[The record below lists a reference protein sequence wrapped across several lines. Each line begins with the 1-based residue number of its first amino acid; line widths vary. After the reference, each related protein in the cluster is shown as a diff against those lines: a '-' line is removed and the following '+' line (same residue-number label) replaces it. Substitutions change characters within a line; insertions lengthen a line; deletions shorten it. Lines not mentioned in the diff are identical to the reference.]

1 MVESKVLSDST
12 VMMMDSWSRW
22 ARGLDA
28 YSSLW
33 YPSAS
38 PESRLSVNNN
48 VWEEGAVSTMN
59 TPVIVADAERVE
71 AAVQVVRRQ
80 DMQLA
85 QCLKYRWVYEFSGRR
100 LAKELGTNRTD
111 VWPLV
116 ERSEMALQGVLW
128 SGEID

>member
-1 MVESKVLSDST
+1 MVQSKVLSDST
-12 VMMMDSWSRW
+12 VLMMDSWSRW

-28 YSSLW
+28 YAALW

-38 PESRLSVNNN
+38 PESRLAVDNN
-48 VWEEGAVSTMN
+48 VWEAGAVNTMST
-59 TPVIVADAERVE
+59 PIISADAERVE
-71 AAVQVVRRQ
+71 AAVQVVRGQ

-128 SGEID
+128 GGVD

>member
-1 MVESKVLSDST
+1 MIDSKVMSEST

-22 ARGLDA
+22 ARRMDD

-38 PESRLSVNNN
+38 PEGRAAIANN
-48 VWEEGAVSTMN
+48 VWQQGVSGS
-59 TPVIVADAERVE
+59 PVIEADAERVE
-71 AAVQVVRRQ
+71 AAVQVLRRQ
-80 DMQLA
+80 DTQLA
-85 QCLKYRWVYEFSGRR
+85 KCLKYRWVYEFSGRR
-100 LAKELGTNRTD
+100 LAQELGTNRTD

-128 SGEID
+128 GGVN

>member
-1 MVESKVLSDST
+1 MVESRVLTEST

-38 PESRLSVNNN
+38 PESRLSVDSN
-48 VWEEGAVSTMN
+48 VWESSSTG
-59 TPVIVADAERVE
+59 TPIIISDAERVE
-71 AAVQVVRRQ
+71 AAVQIVRRQ
-80 DMQLA
+80 DTQLA
-85 QCLKYRWVYEFSGRR
+85 KCLKYRWVYEFSGRR

-111 VWPLV
+111 VWPIV

-128 SGEID
+128 SGMKDD

>member
-1 MVESKVLSDST
+1 MVESRVLTEST

-38 PESRLSVNNN
+38 PESRLSVDSN
-48 VWEEGAVSTMN
+48 VWESSSTG
-59 TPVIVADAERVE
+59 TPIIISDAERVE

-80 DMQLA
+80 DTQLA
-85 QCLKYRWVYEFSGRR
+85 KCLKYRWVYEFSGRR

-111 VWPLV
+111 VWPIV

-128 SGEID
+128 SGMKDD

>member
-1 MVESKVLSDST
+1 MVESRVLTEST

-33 YPSAS
+33 YPSSS
-38 PESRLSVNNN
+38 PESRLSVDSN
-48 VWEEGAVSTMN
+48 VWESSPTG
-59 TPVIVADAERVE
+59 TPIIISDAERVE

-80 DMQLA
+80 DTQLA
-85 QCLKYRWVYEFSGRR
+85 KCLKYRWVYEFSGRR

-111 VWPLV
+111 VWPIV

-128 SGEID
+128 SGMKDD

>member
-1 MVESKVLSDST
+1 MVESKVLSEST
-12 VMMMDSWSRW
+12 AMMLDSWSRW
-22 ARGLDA
+22 SRGLDA

-38 PESRLSVNNN
+38 PESRLSVETN
-48 VWEEGAVSTMN
+48 VWQSGVTR
-59 TPVIVADAERVE
+59 TPVIIADAERVE
-71 AAVQVVRRQ
+71 AAVQIVRSQ

-85 QCLKYRWVYEFSGRR
+85 RCLKYRWVYEFSGRR

-128 SGEID
+128 GGLD

>member
-1 MVESKVLSDST
+1 MVESKVLSEST

-33 YPSAS
+33 YPSSS
-38 PESRLSVNNN
+38 PESRLSVDSN
-48 VWEEGAVSTMN
+48 VWESSPTG
-59 TPVIVADAERVE
+59 TPIIISDAERVE

-80 DMQLA
+80 DTQLA
-85 QCLKYRWVYEFSGRR
+85 KCLKYRWVYELSGRR

-128 SGEID
+128 GGED

>member
-1 MVESKVLSDST
+1 
-12 VMMMDSWSRW
+12 MMLDSWSRW
-22 ARGLDA
+22 SRGLDA

-38 PESRLSVNNN
+38 PESRLSVDSN
-48 VWEEGAVSTMN
+48 VWESGVTR
-59 TPVIVADAERVE
+59 TPVIIADAERVE
-71 AAVQVVRRQ
+71 AAVQIVRRQ
-80 DMQLA
+80 DMQMA
-85 QCLKYRWVYEFSGRR
+85 RCLKYRWVYEFSGRR

-128 SGEID
+128 SSED

>member
-1 MVESKVLSDST
+1 MVNSKVMSEST
-12 VMMMDSWSRW
+12 VMMVDSWSRW
-22 ARGLDA
+22 ARGMDA

-38 PESRLSVNNN
+38 PESRLSVDSN
-48 VWEEGAVSTMN
+48 VWESSPTG
-59 TPVIVADAERVE
+59 TPIIISDAERVE

-80 DMQLA
+80 DTQLA
-85 QCLKYRWVYEFSGRR
+85 KCLKYRWVYEFSGRR

-111 VWPLV
+111 VWPIV

-128 SGEID
+128 SGMD

>member
-1 MVESKVLSDST
+1 MVESKVLSEST

-28 YSSLW
+28 YASLW

-38 PESRLSVNNN
+38 PESRLSVDNN
-48 VWEEGAVSTMN
+48 VWEAGAVNKVS

-100 LAKELGTNRTD
+100 IAKELGTNRTD

>member
-1 MVESKVLSDST
+1 MVDSKVMSEST

-22 ARGLDA
+22 ARGMDA

-38 PESRLSVNNN
+38 PESRLSVDSNI
-48 VWEEGAVSTMN
+48 WEASSTG
-59 TPVIVADAERVE
+59 TPVIISDAERVE

-80 DMQLA
+80 DSQLA
-85 QCLKYRWVYEFSGRR
+85 KCLKYRWVYEFSGRR
-100 LAKELGTNRTD
+100 LAKELGTNRID

-128 SGEID
+128 GGED

>member
-1 MVESKVLSDST
+1 MVNSKVMSEST
-12 VMMMDSWSRW
+12 VMMVDSWSRW
-22 ARGLDA
+22 ARGMDA

-33 YPSAS
+33 YPSSS
-38 PESRLSVNNN
+38 PESRLSVDSN
-48 VWEEGAVSTMN
+48 VWEVSPTG

-71 AAVQVVRRQ
+71 AAVQIVRRQ

-85 QCLKYRWVYEFSGRR
+85 MCLKYRWVYEFSGRR

-111 VWPLV
+111 VWPIV

-128 SGEID
+128 SGMKDD

>member
-1 MVESKVLSDST
+1 MVQSKVLGEGTS
-12 VMMMDSWSRW
+12 MMLDSWSRW
-22 ARGLDA
+22 SRSLDS
-28 YSSLW
+28 YSQLW

-38 PESRLSVNNN
+38 PESRLSVDSN
-48 VWEEGAVSTMN
+48 VWESGGVR
-59 TPVIVADAERVE
+59 TPVIIADAERVE
-71 AAVQVVRRQ
+71 AAVQIVRRQ
-80 DMQLA
+80 DKQMA

-128 SGEID
+128 SSED

>member
-1 MVESKVLSDST
+1 MIDSKVMSVAT

-28 YSSLW
+28 YSALW

-38 PESRLSVNNN
+38 PESRLSVDIN
-48 VWEEGAVSTMN
+48 VWDSGAGNTLS
-59 TPVIVADAERVE
+59 TPVVVLDAERVE
-71 AAVQVVRRQ
+71 AAVQVIRRQ

-100 LAKELGTNRTD
+100 LAQELGTNRTD
-111 VWPLV
+111 VWVLV

-128 SGEID
+128 SGAD

>member
-1 MVESKVLSDST
+1 MVNSKVMSEST

-22 ARGLDA
+22 ARGMDA

-38 PESRLSVNNN
+38 PESRLSVDSNI
-48 VWEEGAVSTMN
+48 WEASSTG
-59 TPVIVADAERVE
+59 TPVIISDAERVE

-80 DMQLA
+80 DSQLA
-85 QCLKYRWVYEFSGRR
+85 KCLKYRWVYEFSGRR

-128 SGEID
+128 GGED